1 MKKITN
7 MSIILVL
14 IILAVSC
21 ANSLSFE
28 KEDGSHD
35 GVFIDENVKAT
46 IDFSRDDKSVF
57 FIIENLS
64 GDTIQINSHKFSYN
78 GNLLIDFSDRRM
90 DTPMPI
96 SDTMLQP
103 GGITRNIMS
112 VKGSTLYLQS
122 LGYKDMPWLENASV
136 SDFIF
141 VYSINGEEKY
151 IKF

>member
-1 MKKITN
+1 MKKLAN
-7 MSIILVL
+7 MLMILS
-14 IILAVSC
+14 LALMVVSC

-103 GGITRNIMS
+103 GGISRNIMS

-141 VYSINGEEKY
+141 VYSINGEERY